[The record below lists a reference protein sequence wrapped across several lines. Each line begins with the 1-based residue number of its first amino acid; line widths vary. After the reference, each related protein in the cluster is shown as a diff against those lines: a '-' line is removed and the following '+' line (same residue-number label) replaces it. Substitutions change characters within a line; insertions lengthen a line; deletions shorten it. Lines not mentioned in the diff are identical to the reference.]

1 MGWGMVRRLMAL
13 GKRLRR
19 SVVALTFD
27 ADDFSDPLPC
37 LWSKGLS
44 RQCDFRGPEGYWQA
58 PTESVQS
65 ESLFREHYA
74 DAHGLVWVRLSTQ
87 SRDGVAA
94 DLDRFVA
101 AALPSIAKP
110 FVLVTSDGDV
120 SVPSELRPET
130 VAALLS
136 CSWLVAWYTQNHDG
150 SCAPRLAPLPIGLDL
165 HTPRPFTSPR
175 RLLDDLARIR
185 AMRRDARDLPPT
197 ILCDIGLSLASA
209 QRIAAVQALH
219 GCAHVEK
226 VRRRV
231 SQRAIWQRYANHPF
245 VLSLEG
251 NAVDCHRTWE
261 ALYLGSIVITMS
273 SALDSLFADLPVVII
288 HDWSEILDQDNLRR
302 WQLQYAPLTGRE
314 HVWSLLQA
322 QSYMDRLRCR
332 LELPTLPAA
341 V

>member
-1 MGWGMVRRLMAL
+1 MEWGMVRRLVTL

-27 ADDFSDPLPC
+27 AHDFSDPLPC

-94 DLDRFVA
+94 DLDHFVA

-150 SCAPRLAPLPIGLDL
+150 SAPRGSRHCPSGS
-165 HTPRPFTSPR
+165 TCTR
-175 RLLDDLARIR
+175 RGPSAARAGCSTTWR
-185 AMRRDARDLPPT
+185 
-197 ILCDIGLSLASA
+197 ASA
-209 QRIAAVQALH
+209 RCAA
-219 GCAHVEK
+219 
-226 VRRRV
+226 RRV
-231 SQRAIWQRYANHPF
+231 I
-245 VLSLEG
+245 
-251 NAVDCHRTWE
+251 
-261 ALYLGSIVITMS
+261 
-273 SALDSLFADLPVVII
+273 
-288 HDWSEILDQDNLRR
+288 
-302 WQLQYAPLTGRE
+302 
-314 HVWSLLQA
+314 
-322 QSYMDRLRCR
+322 CR
-332 LELPTLPAA
+332 PRFCATS